1 MYICIHVQLYTYS
14 IIIIYLYNCIYI
26 QWISYTCTIIDIFI
40 ERKLSYNWSVWPDE
54 PRTWI
59 AVSIFKSYIFI
70 ISYIYIISL
79 VLWFYDHLQIYKLF
93 LVYFYCYLKWQPT
106 KVLSWITIKVTVVL
120 SPDRNSIMWMECQSS
135 WPPAF
140 DRWQERAGEQG
151 FTLITYFLSDPP
163 PGPAGP
169 INGSAYKSQI
179 CLWDS
184 NYMTL

>member
-1 MYICIHVQLYTYS
+1 MSESCP
-14 IIIIYLYNCIYI
+14 
-26 QWISYTCTIIDIFI
+26 IIDPSDRMTPALGSLSVFSNHIF
-40 ERKLSYNWSVWPDE
+40 LL
-54 PRTWI
+54 
-59 AVSIFKSYIFI
+59 FH
-70 ISYIYIISL
+70 IYIIYS
-79 VLWFYDHLQIYKLF
+79 VLWFYNHLQIYKLF

-163 PGPAGP
+163 
-169 INGSAYKSQI
+169 GSWTCWSDQ
-179 CLWDS
+179 WVRV
-184 NYMTL
+184 